1 MKPLLPTIAHPV
13 LTWLALLALSFTGLL
28 LGEWFGHR
36 PWLPLLVAVIIWVKG
51 SLVAH
56 YFIESHTAHPF
67 VRWLLRVFIAAVPA
81 ALVIT
86 AWFEK

>member
-1 MKPLLPTIAHPV
+1 MKHLTRTIPRPV

-36 PWLPLLVAVIIWVKG
+36 PWLPLLVAAIIWVKG

-56 YFIESHTAHPF
+56 YFIESDTAHPF
-67 VRWLLRVFIAAVPA
+67 VRWLLRVFIAAVPL
-81 ALVIT
+81 ALVIS
-86 AWFEK
+86 AGLGK

>member
-1 MKPLLPTIAHPV
+1 MKPLLPTIPRPV

-28 LGEWFGHR
+28 LGDWFGHR
-36 PWLPLLVAVIIWVKG
+36 PWLPLLVAAIIWVKG

-67 VRWLLRVFIAAVPA
+67 VRWLLRVFIATVPA